1 VQLTILWPDNASA
14 LEDFAFQVSLPGMAE
29 RDPGAVVTARLT
41 DPLGEIW
48 WESGLYP
55 VDQELYQAD
64 SILHLPLDPPPG
76 DWRLTIFIDAQ
87 VPVNG
92 GRTIFVQPAPVLLRG
107 LGEQVPQ
114 GISLLVPRSFTAIRH
129 EGDQI
134 SGVRVWSM
142 LDGEVGLWW
151 LPGPAEPLSLDTA
164 SVMLAASHPEDAN
177 VEILSLQTLEWGDLS
192 GFRFVEDWFEGP
204 AEALLVQGPDRW
216 LYLVRVRALDDG
228 EISPL
233 LRDIQAS
240 FGLTE

>member
-1 VQLTILWPDNASA
+1 MSTSANAPTATSSMDEDPSMTPPNSPKSASA
-14 LEDFAFQVSLPGMAE
+14 ALYDRAQKVLPGGVSRNTVLRSPHPLYADFGVGARVTDIEGVTRIDFSNNMASLIHGHAHPVVV
-29 RDPGAVVTARLT
+29 DAVV
-41 DPLGEIW
+41 
-48 WESGLYP
+48 
-55 VDQELYQAD
+55 DQ
-64 SILHLPLDPPPG
+64 IRKG
-76 DWRLTIFIDAQ
+76 
-87 VPVNG
+87 
-92 GRTIFVQPAPVLLRG
+92 
-107 LGEQVPQ
+107 
-114 GISLLVPRSFTAIRH
+114 TAIRH